1 MLHRT
6 RGVRASHV
14 QDARQR
20 ARAPDKWSREAAELQ
35 SDGRGAVE
43 HHHAAAA
50 RTERR
55 TQAEQADVREAR
67 ASSTASF
74 TLQPFELLAYV
85 EALSR
90 GYEAKRR
97 QSSTSSPISALA
109 SHVYVHACQQ
119 RWSQNRSARAQIC
132 SATQL
137 FLLAVRAVAVW
148 PTAGALAAA
157 IVLRRWLR
165 RRRRRAVD
173 SPAWMST
180 AHPAPSTRDPN
191 TEGSLNT

>member
-1 MLHRT
+1 VLHRT

-43 HHHAAAA
+43 HHYAAAA

-137 FLLAVRAVAVW
+137 FLLAVRAVGVADGWRTRCCHCAPSV
-148 PTAGALAAA
+148 AAA
-157 IVLRRWLR
+157 
-165 RRRRRAVD
+165 
-173 SPAWMST
+173 
-180 AHPAPSTRDPN
+180 APSTRRRQPCLDVDGASCAVDTGPQHGGV
-191 TEGSLNT
+191 T